1 MSKEI
6 DTQQILLQEDSH
18 ANPSAL
24 QEREKEHQMTA
35 TSGMKLLESS
45 ESVNLDGSLGKMLKA
60 LLTSKTA
67 WSSDRCV
74 MTWKKKVSKSN
85 VLLFQLQASVRGIK
99 GKESGFLPTPNTMDH
114 IDRKG
119 MRPSRAATNRKSG
132 YLSEMIKMYPTP
144 TQDSASER
152 TKKYKQGGTPLPLAV
167 KMYPT
172 PTVGCEEGGEQSN
185 RVEQT
190 KSGGFVLRKKNK
202 PEMTFGAKLSDA
214 MLYLEKKMYP
224 TPTSQDHSRNTVPP
238 SIGKTRGMDLSMR
251 VVADEI
257 EKQKKMYPTPRASAA
272 MNENLETVKKRV
284 ERRGKLGAKLEE
296 TIATMMPTPTARD
309 HKDMGYQPTWK
320 PSRDKSVPRT
330 VLKNNKPGGK
340 LNPHFVEMLMAYPMN
355 WTKIEPTESKVSETQ
370 SFPSSQEN
378 LDSPSSKQKR
388 MYRTPTAM
396 DIAEDSFI
404 FAAKLLKGKIN
415 RSFNSRV
422 QITLSTD
429 VAMEYLKSNPH
440 LIDEYDKPF
449 KIRPN
454 LPNKFEF
461 ISYLKSNSTIKD
473 LANKTDLPKTKIE
486 HWFRK
491 DKCFSYP
498 SIEDWNKIKPYLK
511 TIQFDDELTYEIDED
526 WKS

>member
-6 DTQQILLQEDSH
+6 DMQQILLQEDSH
-18 ANPSAL
+18 ANHSQS
-24 QEREKEHQMTA
+24 QEREKEQTMTA

-60 LLTSKTA
+60 LLTSKKA

-144 TQDSASER
+144 TAS
-152 TKKYKQGGTPLPLAV
+152 
-167 KMYPT
+167 
-172 PTVGCEEGGEQSN
+172 CEMDVVAPPESVQQNSKGWS
-185 RVEQT
+185 VT
-190 KSGGFVLRKKNK
+190 RKKTGTK
-202 PEMTFGAKLSDA
+202 FGAKLNDVVNK
-214 MLYLEKKMYP
+214 LY
-224 TPTSQDHSRNTVPP
+224 
-238 SIGKTRGMDLSMR
+238 
-251 VVADEI
+251 
-257 EKQKKMYPTPRASAA
+257 
-272 MNENLETVKKRV
+272 
-284 ERRGKLGAKLEE
+284 
-296 TIATMMPTPTARD
+296 PTPTARD

-378 LDSPSSKQKR
+378 LDSPLSKQKR

-396 DIAEDSFI
+396 DVAEDSFI

-415 RSFNSRV
+415 RSSNSRV

-498 SIEDWNKIKPYLK
+498 SIEDWNKIKPHLK

>member
-1 MSKEI
+1 MSKE
-6 DTQQILLQEDSH
+6 TNTKQTSLLGDSH
-18 ANPSAL
+18 ANHSQL
-24 QEREKEHQMTA
+24 QEREKEQMMTA
-35 TSGMKLLESS
+35 ISGMKLLESS
-45 ESVNLDGSLGKMLKA
+45 ENLKQGGLLAKTLKE

-144 TQDSASER
+144 T
-152 TKKYKQGGTPLPLAV
+152 
-167 KMYPT
+167 
-172 PTVGCEEGGEQSN
+172 VGCEEGGEQSN

-214 MLYLEKKMYP
+214 MLYLEKKM
-224 TPTSQDHSRNTVPP
+224 
-238 SIGKTRGMDLSMR
+238 
-251 VVADEI
+251 
-257 EKQKKMYPTPRASAA
+257 
-272 MNENLETVKKRV
+272 
-284 ERRGKLGAKLEE
+284 
-296 TIATMMPTPTARD
+296 MPTPTARD
-309 HKDMGYQPTWK
+309 WHTPMNPNYVHQNSKGWTVTRKGSGVKYGA
-320 PSRDKSVPRT
+320 SVPDVVNKT
-330 VLKNNKPGGK
+330 NNKPGGK

-396 DIAEDSFI
+396 DIAEDSFV

-415 RSFNSRV
+415 RSSNSRV

-498 SIEDWNKIKPYLK
+498 SIEDWNKIKPHLK
-511 TIQFDDELTYEIDED
+511 KIQFDDELTYEIDED

>member
-1 MSKEI
+1 MSKET
-6 DTQQILLQEDSH
+6 DTKQTSSQEDSH
-18 ANPSAL
+18 ANPSVL
-24 QEREKEHQMTA
+24 QEREEERKMTGI
-35 TSGMKLLESS
+35 SGMKLLESS

-60 LLTSKTA
+60 LLTSPKVR
-67 WSSDRCV
+67 SCSRYKKI
-74 MTWKKKVSKSN
+74 WKQRVSKSN

-99 GKESGFLPTPNTMDH
+99 GKESGLLPTPVVSDHLQNRSEH
-114 IDRKG
+114 IDNWKK
-119 MRPSRAATNRKSG
+119 RAK
-132 YLSEMIKMYPTP
+132 E
-144 TQDSASER
+144 
-152 TKKYKQGGTPLPLAV
+152 KKKQGINLHFA
-167 KMYPT
+167 
-172 PTVGCEEGGEQSN
+172 
-185 RVEQT
+185 
-190 KSGGFVLRKKNK
+190 LRHHVQ
-202 PEMTFGAKLSDA
+202 
-214 MLYLEKKMYP
+214 MYP
-224 TPTSQDHSRNTVPP
+224 TPTSQDHSKNTVPP

-257 EKQKKMYPTPRASAA
+257 DKQVKIYPTPTASDIEGGAA
-272 MNENLETVKKRV
+272 KDVQMKDGRFFRENKKGERWGVKLRDAM
-284 ERRGKLGAKLEE
+284 E
-296 TIATMMPTPTARD
+296 MMPTARD

-340 LNPHFVEMLMAYPMN
+340 LNPTFVEMLMAYPMN
-355 WTKIEPTESKVSETQ
+355 WTKIEPTELKVSETQ

-396 DIAEDSFI
+396 DVAEDSFV

-415 RSFNSRV
+415 RSSNSRV

-461 ISYLKSNSTIKD
+461 ISYLKSNSIIKD

>member
-24 QEREKEHQMTA
+24 QEREKEQTMTA

-60 LLTSKTA
+60 LLTSKKA

-172 PTVGCEEGGEQSN
+172 PTASDIEGGAAKDVQMKDGRFFREN
-185 RVEQT
+185 KKGEKWGV
-190 KSGGFVLRKKNK
+190 KLR
-202 PEMTFGAKLSDA
+202 DA
-214 MLYLEKKMYP
+214 ME
-224 TPTSQDHSRNTVPP
+224 
-238 SIGKTRGMDLSMR
+238 
-251 VVADEI
+251 
-257 EKQKKMYPTPRASAA
+257 
-272 MNENLETVKKRV
+272 
-284 ERRGKLGAKLEE
+284 
-296 TIATMMPTPTARD
+296 MMPTPTARD

-330 VLKNNKPGGK
+330 VLKDNKPGGK
-340 LNPHFVEMLMAYPMN
+340 LNPTFVEMLMAYPMN
-355 WTKIEPTESKVSETQ
+355 WTKIEPTELKVSETQ
-370 SFPSSQEN
+370 SFHSSQEN

-396 DIAEDSFI
+396 DIAEDSFV

-415 RSFNSRV
+415 RSSNSRV

-473 LANKTDLPKTKIE
+473 LASKTDLPKTKIE

-498 SIEDWNKIKPYLK
+498 SIEDWNKIKPHLK
-511 TIQFDDELTYEIDED
+511 TIQFNDELTYEIDED

>member
-24 QEREKEHQMTA
+24 QEREKEQTMTA

-60 LLTSKTA
+60 LLTSKKA

-144 TQDSASER
+144 TASDI
-152 TKKYKQGGTPLPLAV
+152 
-167 KMYPT
+167 
-172 PTVGCEEGGEQSN
+172 EGGAAKDVQMKDGRFFREN
-185 RVEQT
+185 KKGERWGV
-190 KSGGFVLRKKNK
+190 KLR
-202 PEMTFGAKLSDA
+202 DA
-214 MLYLEKKMYP
+214 ME
-224 TPTSQDHSRNTVPP
+224 
-238 SIGKTRGMDLSMR
+238 
-251 VVADEI
+251 
-257 EKQKKMYPTPRASAA
+257 
-272 MNENLETVKKRV
+272 
-284 ERRGKLGAKLEE
+284 
-296 TIATMMPTPTARD
+296 MMPTPTARD

-378 LDSPSSKQKR
+378 LDSPSSKQKM

-415 RSFNSRV
+415 RSSNSRV

-498 SIEDWNKIKPYLK
+498 SIEDWTKIKPHLK

>member
-6 DTQQILLQEDSH
+6 DTKQILLQEDSH

-24 QEREKEHQMTA
+24 QEREKEQQMTA
-35 TSGMKLLESS
+35 ISGMKLLESS

-60 LLTSKTA
+60 LLTSKKA

-172 PTVGCEEGGEQSN
+172 PTASDIEGGAAKDVQMKDGRFFREN
-185 RVEQT
+185 KKGERWGV
-190 KSGGFVLRKKNK
+190 KLR
-202 PEMTFGAKLSDA
+202 DA
-214 MLYLEKKMYP
+214 ME
-224 TPTSQDHSRNTVPP
+224 
-238 SIGKTRGMDLSMR
+238 
-251 VVADEI
+251 
-257 EKQKKMYPTPRASAA
+257 
-272 MNENLETVKKRV
+272 
-284 ERRGKLGAKLEE
+284 
-296 TIATMMPTPTARD
+296 MMPTPTARD

-330 VLKNNKPGGK
+330 VLKDNKPGGK
-340 LNPHFVEMLMAYPMN
+340 LNPTFVEMLMAYPMN
-355 WTKIEPTESKVSETQ
+355 WTKIEPTELKVSETQ
-370 SFPSSQEN
+370 SFHSSQEN

-396 DIAEDSFI
+396 DIAEDSFV

-415 RSFNSRV
+415 RSSNSRV

-461 ISYLKSNSTIKD
+461 ISYLKSNSTIKN
-473 LANKTDLPKTKIE
+473 LASKTNLPKTKIE

-498 SIEDWNKIKPYLK
+498 SIEDWNKIKPHLK

>member
-18 ANPSAL
+18 ANHSAL
-24 QEREKEHQMTA
+24 QEREKEQTMTA
-35 TSGMKLLESS
+35 TSGMKLLGLLEKQNQGGLL
-45 ESVNLDGSLGKMLKA
+45 EKMLKE
-60 LLTSKTA
+60 LLTSNKA
-67 WSSDRCV
+67 WYSDRCV
-74 MTWKKKVSKSN
+74 MTWKKRVSKSN
-85 VLLFQLQASVRGIK
+85 VLLFQLQASVHGIK

-172 PTVGCEEGGEQSN
+172 PTASDIEGGAAKDVQMKDGRFFREN
-185 RVEQT
+185 KKGERWGV
-190 KSGGFVLRKKNK
+190 KLR
-202 PEMTFGAKLSDA
+202 DA
-214 MLYLEKKMYP
+214 ME
-224 TPTSQDHSRNTVPP
+224 
-238 SIGKTRGMDLSMR
+238 
-251 VVADEI
+251 
-257 EKQKKMYPTPRASAA
+257 
-272 MNENLETVKKRV
+272 
-284 ERRGKLGAKLEE
+284 
-296 TIATMMPTPTARD
+296 MMPTPTARD

-330 VLKNNKPGGK
+330 VLKDNKPGGK
-340 LNPHFVEMLMAYPMN
+340 LNPTFVEMLMAYPMN
-355 WTKIEPTESKVSETQ
+355 WTKIEPTELKVSETQ
-370 SFPSSQEN
+370 SFHSSQEN

-396 DIAEDSFI
+396 DIAEDSFV

-415 RSFNSRV
+415 RSSNSRV

-498 SIEDWNKIKPYLK
+498 SIEDWNKIKPHLK
-511 TIQFDDELTYEIDED
+511 TIQFDDEFTYEIDED

>member
-6 DTQQILLQEDSH
+6 DTQQTLLQEDSH
-18 ANPSAL
+18 ANHSAL
-24 QEREKEHQMTA
+24 QEKEEEQKMIA
-35 TSGMKLLESS
+35 SSGERLLG
-45 ESVNLDGSLGKMLKA
+45 LLGSANQNIFWGKMLKA

-67 WSSDRCV
+67 WYSDRCK
-74 MTWKKKVSKSN
+74 MIWKKRVSKSN

-99 GKESGFLPTPNTMDH
+99 GNESGFLPTPNTMDH

-144 TQDSASER
+144 TSVQRPNEGNMRLMRKQVLQGNMTREEASAMVG
-152 TKKYKQGGTPLPLAV
+152 KDVFKAHGKV

-172 PTVGCEEGGEQSN
+172 PTAGCEEGGEQSN

-190 KSGGFVLRKKNK
+190 KSGSFITRIVNK
-202 PEMTFGAKLSDA
+202 PHMTYGAKLSDA
-214 MLYLEKKMYP
+214 MLYL
-224 TPTSQDHSRNTVPP
+224 
-238 SIGKTRGMDLSMR
+238 
-251 VVADEI
+251 
-257 EKQKKMYPTPRASAA
+257 
-272 MNENLETVKKRV
+272 
-284 ERRGKLGAKLEE
+284 
-296 TIATMMPTPTARD
+296 
-309 HKDMGYQPTWK
+309 
-320 PSRDKSVPRT
+320 
-330 VLKNNKPGGK
+330 NKPKVGGK
-340 LNPHFVEMLMAYPMN
+340 LNPNFVEFLMGYPMN
-355 WTKIEPTESKVSETQ
+355 WTKIEPIELNHSETQ
-370 SFPSSQEN
+370 SFHKSQEK
-378 LDSPSSKQKR
+378 LESPLSKQRR

-396 DIAEDSFI
+396 DVAEDSFV

-415 RSFNSRV
+415 RSSNSRV

-454 LPNKFEF
+454 LPNKLDF
-461 ISYLKSNSTIKD
+461 ILYLKSNTTIKE
-473 LANKTDLPKTKIE
+473 LSTNTDIPKTTIE

-498 SIEDWNKIKPYLK
+498 SINDWNKIKPHLK

>member
-18 ANPSAL
+18 ANLSAL

-60 LLTSKTA
+60 LLTSKKA

-144 TQDSASER
+144 T
-152 TKKYKQGGTPLPLAV
+152 
-167 KMYPT
+167 
-172 PTVGCEEGGEQSN
+172 VGCEEGGEQSN

-214 MLYLEKKMYP
+214 MLYLEKQIPTPTQDSASERTKKYKQGGTPLPLAVKMYP
-224 TPTSQDHSRNTVPP
+224 TPT
-238 SIGKTRGMDLSMR
+238 
-251 VVADEI
+251 
-257 EKQKKMYPTPRASAA
+257 
-272 MNENLETVKKRV
+272 
-284 ERRGKLGAKLEE
+284 
-296 TIATMMPTPTARD
+296 ARD
-309 HKDMGYQPTWK
+309 WHTPMNPNYVHQNSKGWTVTRKGSGVKYGA
-320 PSRDKSVPRT
+320 SVPDVVNKT
-330 VLKNNKPGGK
+330 NNKPGGK

-355 WTKIEPTESKVSETQ
+355 WTKIEPTELKVSETQ
-370 SFPSSQEN
+370 SFLSSQEN

-396 DIAEDSFI
+396 DIAEDSFV

-415 RSFNSRV
+415 RSSNSRV

-440 LIDEYDKPF
+440 LIDQYDKPF

-473 LANKTDLPKTKIE
+473 LASKTDLPKTKIE

-511 TIQFDDELTYEIDED
+511 TIHFDDELTYEIDED

>member
-1 MSKEI
+1 
-6 DTQQILLQEDSH
+6 
-18 ANPSAL
+18 
-24 QEREKEHQMTA
+24 MTA

-60 LLTSKTA
+60 LLTSKKA

-74 MTWKKKVSKSN
+74 MTWKKRVSKSN

-99 GKESGFLPTPNTMDH
+99 GKESGLLHTPTATE
-114 IDRKG
+114 IG
-119 MRPSRAATNRKSG
+119 MRSPEAMEKRKKYRESIG
-132 YLSEMIKMYPTP
+132 RKTVPPGNLLEQIHMMYPTP

-214 MLYLEKKMYP
+214 MLYLEKKM
-224 TPTSQDHSRNTVPP
+224 
-238 SIGKTRGMDLSMR
+238 
-251 VVADEI
+251 
-257 EKQKKMYPTPRASAA
+257 
-272 MNENLETVKKRV
+272 
-284 ERRGKLGAKLEE
+284 
-296 TIATMMPTPTARD
+296 MPTPTARD

-355 WTKIEPTESKVSETQ
+355 WTKIEPTELKVSETQ

-415 RSFNSRV
+415 RSSNSRV

-473 LANKTDLPKTKIE
+473 LASKTDLPKTKIE